1 MRANKNCTVEI
12 EEAMAQLLTPKYI
25 EKKASGN
32 GTAEAMVS
40 LLKAAEIFENL
51 NMFVAAEA
59 VTNILER
66 IPKTIEK

>member
-1 MRANKNCTVEI
+1 MKNNQNSIVEI
-12 EEAMAQLLTPKYI
+12 EESMARLLTPKYI
-25 EKKASGN
+25 EKKAGSN
-32 GTAEAMVS
+32 STAEAMIS

-59 VTNILER
+59 VTHLLER